1 MADTRITGV
10 KCLDKISNSIASP
23 TSNFGRVRTP
33 SFYIPSMD
41 HTLKLNT
48 ILSQMDQ
55 DLASFPPLETTH
67 PIVYMLPGA
76 AADGKQTQD
85 SHKLTARLILEVIVS
100 SSFPRV
106 Y

>member
-1 MADTRITGV
+1 
-10 KCLDKISNSIASP
+10 
-23 TSNFGRVRTP
+23 
-33 SFYIPSMD
+33 
-41 HTLKLNT
+41 
-48 ILSQMDQ
+48 MDQ
-55 DLASFPPLETTH
+55 DLKSFPPLETTH
-67 PIVYMLPGA
+67 PIVYMLTGA